1 MATDI
6 DYWPYSFIDKEGCVS
21 GREVELVHS
30 VAKHLGMK
38 VEIKPMQWAECLK
51 LAGTHTV
58 DLVLTCAEY
67 ATDCD
72 TDDLLYSIPDGADTY
87 TVFGKNRSNRSASLA
102 TAAVGLG
109 SDAFCYNT
117 HLCRK

>member
-87 TVFGKNRSNRSASLA
+87 TVFGKKLLESLSELGNRRGRARLRC
-102 TAAVGLG
+102 VL
-109 SDAFCYNT
+109 
-117 HLCRK
+117 L